1 MTALTSVRLT
11 AALHKERLVAILRGP
26 DPRAVVQAGRVLVE
40 CGVRILEVSLS
51 SASALSSL
59 EDLAKA
65 LADSD
70 ALLGAGTVIAAGDA
84 ARCRDAGAVF
94 AVTPALGP
102 GVQESVERGLPVLA
116 GALTPTEVLAAYQAG
131 ASAVKVFP
139 ASVFGPTYLTALAAP
154 FPGIPLVAVGG
165 VAAAEVRTYLDAGA
179 LAVGVAS
186 PLLGDAAAGGDLD
199 ALRSRAAEFLTQAR
213 GSRG

>member
-26 DPRAVVQAGRVLVE
+26 DPHAVVQAGRVLVE

-70 ALLGAGTVIAAGDA
+70 ALLGAGTVIATGA
-84 ARCRDAGAVF
+84 AIQCCR
-94 AVTPALGP
+94 
-102 GVQESVERGLPVLA
+102 
-116 GALTPTEVLAAYQAG
+116 
-131 ASAVKVFP
+131 
-139 ASVFGPTYLTALAAP
+139 
-154 FPGIPLVAVGG
+154 
-165 VAAAEVRTYLDAGA
+165 
-179 LAVGVAS
+179 
-186 PLLGDAAAGGDLD
+186 
-199 ALRSRAAEFLTQAR
+199 
-213 GSRG
+213 